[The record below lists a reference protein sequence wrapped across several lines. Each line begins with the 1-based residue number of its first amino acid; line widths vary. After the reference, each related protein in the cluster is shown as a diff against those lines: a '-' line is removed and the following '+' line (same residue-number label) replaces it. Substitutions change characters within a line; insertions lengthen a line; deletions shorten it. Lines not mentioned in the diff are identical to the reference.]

1 MQDLINKNNFIFMI
15 IIITITFTLSNILY
29 LAWAETIPIV
39 STRGH
44 FDKSTGILTSTQLYN
59 PLDNEIVN
67 NICMKN
73 EVVVY
78 VHGVW
83 TNEQGHSI
91 FAIENA
97 QEIFERLNMSLE
109 NVGYNDPLIGFS
121 WDSDTNISPLGWD
134 YAKLIAKGNGPKLA
148 QFLLDLKNYCIEHA
162 NNNIEVRLVGHSLGS
177 RVILSALDSL
187 NNNNEWNLSGFKIL
201 TVNLLG
207 GAIDNYEVLKNNN
220 NLPIHDNIKDYYGNA
235 IKNQVT
241 NFYNM
246 YNPEDDVLEEKW
258 WTLEWNE
265 PEYYPSF
272 EGGNLAIGQ
281 KPLNEV
287 SPGMPSNYVNI
298 NIMDQI
304 IYAKNADNDSDRC
317 DLQDTS
323 GVCTIN
329 GGGDNHLGY
338 IGFRNSDN
346 SLMDNGAIDKVFN
359 TWNFS

>member
-1 MQDLINKNNFIFMI
+1 
-15 IIITITFTLSNILY
+15 
-29 LAWAETIPIV
+29 
-39 STRGH
+39 
-44 FDKSTGILTSTQLYN
+44 
-59 PLDNEIVN
+59 
-67 NICMKN
+67 
-73 EVVVY
+73 
-78 VHGVW
+78 
-83 TNEQGHSI
+83 
-91 FAIENA
+91 
-97 QEIFERLNMSLE
+97 
-109 NVGYNDPLIGFS
+109 
-121 WDSDTNISPLGWD
+121 
-134 YAKLIAKGNGPKLA
+134 
-148 QFLLDLKNYCIEHA
+148 
-162 NNNIEVRLVGHSLGS
+162 
-177 RVILSALDSL
+177 
-187 NNNNEWNLSGFKIL
+187 
-201 TVNLLG
+201 
-207 GAIDNYEVLKNNN
+207 
-220 NLPIHDNIKDYYGNA
+220 
-235 IKNQVT
+235 
-241 NFYNM
+241 M